1 MKKPSQITNQESQIL
16 SAPQSILESVP
27 QTSSEFP
34 AWFASAQQQAWQEFL
49 DAPMPTR
56 REETW
61 RFGNLKQLD
70 FSDFTQAEGEGIQYD
85 IPALPEGVI
94 CLPLADALQQYGDL
108 VQQHFMQRETRLG
121 SAKFAALHK
130 ARVKSGLFVYVP
142 DGVVVEKPI
151 EVTHTLTG
159 SNQTVFPHTLIITG
173 KNAEVSVLD
182 RFVSANDDDAGLCIA
197 VNDLI
202 AGDGSTLKYCAVQ
215 ELNLSSRMIQVNA
228 TSVGRA
234 ANALA
239 FTLNVG
245 AQWVRNESLSR
256 LDGEGAHSDMLS
268 CSIPADTQQFDQ
280 RTYQHHAAPHTNSD
294 LLYKNTL
301 YGNSKTVFSGL
312 IFVDEKAHYTDA
324 YQTCRNLMMSDTVE
338 ANSMPGLQINAD
350 QVKCSHGSTA
360 SSIDDEEIYYLCAR
374 GIPARQARQL
384 IARGFSVEAVERMR
398 DDRLEEVVLAAVERK
413 FETL

>member
-1 MKKPSQITNQESQIL
+1 MTEQSQITNDPSLI
-16 SAPQSILESVP
+16 P
-27 QTSSEFP
+27 SEFP
-34 AWFASAQQQAWQEFL
+34 DWFKRAQTEALEQYETL
-49 DAPMPTR
+49 PMPTR
-56 REETW
+56 KDETW
-61 RFGNLKQLD
+61 RFSNLKQLD
-70 FSDFTQAEGEGIQYD
+70 FSDFQQAETETIEYT
-85 IPALPEGVI
+85 IPELPEGVI
-94 CLPLADALQQYGDL
+94 CLPFEQALAQHGEL

-151 EVTHTLTG
+151 EVTHTLSGQNT
-159 SNQTVFPHTLIITG
+159 SIFPHTLIVTG
-173 KNAEVSVLD
+173 VNAQVSVLD
-182 RFVSANDDDAGLCIA
+182 RFVSTNEDDPGLCIA

-228 TSVGRA
+228 TTVGRD

-239 FTLNVG
+239 FTLNSG
-245 AQWVRNESLSR
+245 AQWARNESLSR
-256 LDGEGAHSDMLS
+256 MECEGAHSDMLA
-268 CSIPADTQQFDQ
+268 CSIPAGTQQFDQ
-280 RTYQHHAAPHTNSD
+280 RTYQHHAAAHTNSD

-312 IFVDEKAHYTDA
+312 IFVDEAAHYTDA
-324 YQTCRNLMMSDTVE
+324 YQTCRNLLMEDTVE

-360 SSIDDEEIYYLCAR
+360 SSIDDEEIFYLCAR
-374 GIPARQARQL
+374 GITPRLARRL
-384 IARGFSVEAVERMR
+384 IAEGFSVEVIERIKNE
-398 DDRLEEVVLAAVERK
+398 RLEEVVLDAVSRK
-413 FETL
+413 FASL